1 MGISYN
7 KIQVRI
13 HLKNIVRNYRTL
25 NQKGGCAYPV
35 IKADAYGHG
44 LLETAAA
51 LAKAGAHT
59 LAVGTVNEA
68 VSLREAPFNGRILSL
83 LGPVDHKD
91 YEAIAA
97 YGILALAYRSDQ
109 LELLR
114 GQAKKQKKPLPVAL
128 KFDTGMARLGFG
140 PEDVPELVDRLKAHP
155 ELELSMV
162 CSHLATADQPADKKF
177 VLDQGKRFQDIVDEL
192 KRAGLRFESSL
203 ANSACVLAYPDL
215 LFESQRPGI
224 SLYGA
229 NPFWGTDWEDKGFK
243 LVPAME
249 VTAPVL
255 QVHGLR
261 RGTSISYGRAFTAD
275 KDMRVGVV
283 AAGYA
288 DAYSRGLSNKG
299 IMLLHGKRA
308 PVVGRVCMQLTAVDV
323 TDIPET
329 RAGDRAYLLGG
340 EGEGA
345 IRPEELA
352 HWWGTIPYEVFCMLG
367 LNPREYI

>member
-7 KIQVRI
+7 KLQVKV
-13 HLKNIVRNYRTL
+13 HLNNIVQNYQAL

-44 LLETAAA
+44 LVETAEA
-51 LAKAGAHT
+51 LEEAGART

-68 VSLREAPFNGRILSL
+68 VRLREAPYGGRILSL
-83 LGPVDHKD
+83 LGPMDEKD
-91 YEAIAA
+91 YEPIAEHD
-97 YGILALAYRSDQ
+97 ILALTYRPDQ

-114 GQAKKQKKPLPVAL
+114 EQAKKQGKLVPVAL

-140 PEDVPELVDRLKAHP
+140 PEDVPDLVEKFKAYQ
-155 ELELSMV
+155 ELELCMV
-162 CSHLATADQPADKKF
+162 CSHLATADQPADKQF
-177 VLDQGKRFQDIVDEL
+177 VLDQGQKFQDIVDDLRE
-192 KRAGLRFESSL
+192 AGLKFESSL
-203 ANSACVLAYPDL
+203 ANSACILAYPDL

-229 NPFWGTDWEDKGFK
+229 NPFWGTDWEEMGLG

-255 QVHGLR
+255 QVRDLH
-261 RGTSISYGRAFTAD
+261 RGTSISYGCTFTAD
-275 KDMRVGVV
+275 KDMRVAVV

-299 IMLLHGKRA
+299 IMLVHGKRA

-323 TDIPET
+323 TGIPET
-329 RAGDRAYLLGG
+329 QPGDRAYLLGG
-340 EGEGA
+340 EGENS

-367 LNPREYI
+367 LNPREYV